1 MEKNWQELT
10 FREKLAANPSS
21 LCLGLDLHTLG
32 IESGYQGDQLPWAS
46 YIYSVMERLNERKI
60 PIGAIKPNLGFYE
73 RMNRPR
79 GFEKHFKGFTELDFI
94 LNQVNEGQNLLTNTV
109 TIGDAKR
116 GDIGKSSENYA
127 KDILHNWDFDAITVS
142 PYMGD
147 DSVLPFLKDQTKGA
161 YVLCLTSNPGS
172 NRLQT
177 KPMGVSGFP
186 LYLHV
191 AEWLTELT
199 SQFPNV
205 GAVVG
210 ISDRPE
216 SVFHF
221 QNVIAQFAD
230 TPVPLLIPG
239 AGTQGGSVPEIIRIL
254 RRYNYPMHLVRINS
268 SSGLT
273 HPWDA
278 NNIPVSQDVAAD
290 LCVAK
295 IIKTNDEIEHAK
307 AA

>member
-1 MEKNWQELT
+1 MNKNWKELT
-10 FREKLAANPSS
+10 FREKLQANTSS

-32 IESGYQGDQLPWAS
+32 NESGYQGNRLPWAS

-79 GFEKHFKGFTELDFI
+79 GFEKHFKGFAELDFI

-116 GDIGKSSENYA
+116 GDIGKSSTNYA
-127 KDILHNWDFDAITVS
+127 NDILNGWDFDAITVH

-147 DSVLPFLKDQTKGA
+147 DSVLPFLQDPTKGA

-177 KPMGVSGFP
+177 KPMGLSGFP

-191 AEWLTELT
+191 AEWITELT
-199 SQFPNV
+199 SQYPNV

-221 QNVIAQFAD
+221 KNVIAQFAD
-230 TPVPLLIPG
+230 NPVPLLIPG
-239 AGTQGGSVPEIIRIL
+239 AGKQGGSVPEVVRIL
-254 RRYNYPMHLVRINS
+254 RKYNYPMHLVLINS

-273 HPWDA
+273 GTDIIYE
-278 NNIPVSQDVAAD
+278 NLDEAAD
-290 LCVAK
+290 ACVNRIVYMYAEIERAK
-295 IIKTNDEIEHAK
+295 IA
-307 AA
+307 

>member
-1 MEKNWQELT
+1 MEKNWKELS
-10 FREKLAANPSS
+10 FREKLAASPSS
-21 LCLGLDLHTLG
+21 LCLGMDMHPVETAKGPLEWG
-32 IESGYQGDQLPWAS
+32 CYMYA
-46 YIYSVMERLNERKI
+46 VMARLAGQKI

-73 RMNRPR
+73 AMNKPRDYDKHFR
-79 GFEKHFKGFTELDFI
+79 GFDELEFI
-94 LNQVNEGQNLLTNTV
+94 LKQVNGTHGGHELLMNTI